1 MKKIHLLVATITIF
15 VFLLSGIYM
24 RTQFPALYA
33 GNETTR
39 MMFRANHIYILF
51 IGLCNLLL
59 GRYLVT
65 YQKKAYYLQLVSSAI
80 IFIATVL
87 SIIAFF
93 FEAGKGQMGRS
104 FSSIAIILTTFG
116 VLGHSLA
123 SARQEAKNEE

>member
-1 MKKIHLLVATITIF
+1 MKKLHLLVATITIF

-24 RTQFPALYA
+24 RTQFPALYG

-65 YQKKAYYLQLVSSAI
+65 YQNKSYYIQLVSSAI

-93 FEAGKGQMGRS
+93 FEAAKGQMERG
-104 FSSIAIILTTFG
+104 FSSMAIILTAVG

-123 SARQEAKNEE
+123 SARQEAKNEK